1 MYDSAQKSA
10 RRSTTIRHRRVV
22 WKGGLNSMNL
32 DRLQG
37 SWQQLSGKFQEHW
50 GSLTDDPHAVA
61 AGRRDRLAGRVLEQ
75 RGISKQQ
82 AERQLQEF
90 LIRHR
95 NWWDLS
101 GR

>member
-1 MYDSAQKSA
+1 
-10 RRSTTIRHRRVV
+10 
-22 WKGGLNSMNL
+22 MNR

-37 SWQQLSGKFQEHW
+37 NWKQISGKLQEHW
-50 GSLTDDPHAVA
+50 GALTDDPLTAA

-82 AERQLQEF
+82 ADRQLEDF
-90 LIRHR
+90 LVRNR